1 MNAPVPSG
9 MASFVIGDIWPFA
22 VLVWPLL
29 IGLLAAFPGG
39 SRLAL
44 RLLPAAPLPALGFA
58 LAGAPG
64 AVLLPDL
71 ILGTSLEAGTGGAL
85 FIGMTAAVWA
95 VAGLH
100 VALTFEPGRANGIF
114 AGFWCLT
121 LAGNLGVF
129 LAQDIAS
136 FYVAFAAVS
145 LAAWF
150 LVVHDRT
157 PEALRAGRI
166 YIILAIIGEAAL
178 LAGLLIGAQAAD
190 SFAIAQ
196 VRGALASAPL
206 GALAAALLMA
216 GFGIKAGMVP
226 LHVWLPLAHPA
237 APVPGSAV
245 LSGAIV
251 KAGLIG
257 VLAFIPAGAFPG
269 LQHTVL
275 ALGLIGVFGA
285 ALWGLT
291 QTNPKAV
298 LAYSTISQMG
308 LMLAL
313 SMTAAASV
321 VPFYALHHGLAKG
334 GLFLLVGVFL
344 AANSA
349 RQRMVVLVAMGAI
362 GLSVAGLPFTGGAIV
377 KAAAKAE
384 APAWLALAISASGV
398 TTSTVLGWLLVSL
411 AAKPSKLSENGSLWP
426 ILLAGPLA
434 LGLAAWALPHAVGP
448 MLGAPD
454 WAYFTKGAA
463 FAEAGLPVL
472 AGALLAWLLAR
483 RPLPEAPTGDLIAV
497 LPAFTRPR
505 FSTLTALWQDYMRTA
520 QGLLLT
526 ASRRGA
532 QAARSGEAALLR
544 WPLAGALLTATTLLL
559 AWSLAAA

>member
-1 MNAPVPSG
+1 MSAPVPAG
-9 MASFVIGDIWPFA
+9 MAPFVIGDIAPFA

-29 IGLLAAFPGG
+29 IGLVAALPGG
-39 SRLAL
+39 ARWPL
-44 RLLPAAPLPALGFA
+44 RLLPLAPLPALGFA

-71 ILGTSLEAGTGGAL
+71 ILGTSLEAGRGGPL
-85 FIGMTAAVWA
+85 FIGMTAVVWA
-95 VAGLH
+95 MAGLH
-100 VALTFEPGRANGIF
+100 VALTFERGARNGIF

-121 LAGNLGVF
+121 LAGNIGVF

-157 PEALRAGRI
+157 PEALYAGRI

-178 LAGLLIGAQAAD
+178 LAGLLIGAQAAE
-190 SFAIAQ
+190 SFAIVE
-196 VRGALASAPL
+196 VRGALAGAPL
-206 GALAAALLMA
+206 GSLAAGLLMA

-226 LHVWLPLAHPA
+226 LHIWLPLAHPA

-257 VLAFIPAGAFPG
+257 VLAFIPAGGFPA
-269 LQHTVL
+269 L
-275 ALGLIGVFGA
+275 ANAVVILGLVGAFGA

-291 QTNPKAV
+291 QNNPKAV

-308 LMLAL
+308 VMLAL
-313 SMTAAASV
+313 SMTAAASAM
-321 VPFYALHHGLAKG
+321 PFYALHHGLAKG
-334 GLFLLVGVFL
+334 ALFLLVGVFL
-344 AANSA
+344 AAGSA
-349 RQRMVVLVAMGAI
+349 RQRIVVLVAMGAI
-362 GLSVAGLPFTGGAIV
+362 GLSVAGLPFTGGSLV

-384 APAWLALAISASGV
+384 APAWLALMVSASGV
-398 TTSTVLGWLLVSL
+398 TTSAVLGWLLASL
-411 AAKPSKLSENGSLWP
+411 AAKPAKPAESARVWP
-426 ILLAGPLA
+426 ILLAGPLM
-434 LGLAAWALPHAVGP
+434 LGLAAWALPHAVAP

-454 WAYFTKGAA
+454 WAYFIKPAA
-463 FAEAGLPVL
+463 LAEAGLPVL

-483 RPLPEAPTGDLIAV
+483 RPLPKAPTGDLIAV
-497 LPAFTRPR
+497 LPAITRPR
-505 FSTLTALWQDYMRTA
+505 FGRLTAAWQSAARSFR
-520 QGLLLT
+520 GLLIIN
-526 ASRRGA
+526 SRRSAKAA
-532 QAARSGEAALLR
+532 QSGEAALLR

-559 AWSLAAA
+559 AWSLARA

>member
-1 MNAPVPSG
+1 MSAPVPAG
-9 MASFVIGDIWPFA
+9 MAPFVIGDIAPFA

-29 IGLLAAFPGG
+29 IGLVAALPGG
-39 SRLAL
+39 ARWAL
-44 RLLPAAPLPALGFA
+44 RLLPLAPLPALGFA

-71 ILGTSLEAGTGGAL
+71 ILGTSLEAGRGGPL
-85 FIGMTAAVWA
+85 FIAMTAVVWA
-95 VAGLH
+95 MAGLH
-100 VALTFEPGRANGIF
+100 VALTFERGARNGIF

-157 PEALRAGRI
+157 PEALYAGRI

-178 LAGLLIGAQAAD
+178 LAGLLIGAEAAD
-190 SFAIAQ
+190 SFAIAE
-196 VRGALASAPL
+196 VRGALAGAPL
-206 GALAAALLMA
+206 GGLAAGLLVG
-216 GFGIKAGMVP
+216 GFGIKAGLVP
-226 LHVWLPLAHPA
+226 LHIWLPLAHPA

-257 VLAFIPAGAFPG
+257 VLAFIPAGGFP
-269 LQHTVL
+269 LLESAVL
-275 ALGLIGVFGA
+275 ALGLVGAFGA

-291 QTNPKAV
+291 QSNPKAV

-308 LMLAL
+308 VMLAL
-313 SMTAAASV
+313 SMTAAASAM
-321 VPFYALHHGLAKG
+321 PFYALHHGLAKG
-334 GLFLLVGVFL
+334 ALFLLVGVFL
-344 AANSA
+344 AAGSA
-349 RQRMVVLVAMGAI
+349 RQRIVVLVAMGAI
-362 GLSVAGLPFTGGAIV
+362 GLSVAGLPFTGGALV

-398 TTSTVLGWLLVSL
+398 TTSAVLGWLLVSL
-411 AAKPSKLSENGSLWP
+411 AAKPSKPAESARVWP
-426 ILLAGPLA
+426 ILLTGPLI
-434 LGLAAWALPHAVGP
+434 LGLAAWALPHAVAP

-454 WAYFTKGAA
+454 WAYFTKAA
-463 FAEAGLPVL
+463 ALAEAGLPVL

-483 RPLPEAPTGDLIAV
+483 RPLPKAPTGDLIAV
-497 LPAFTRPR
+497 LPAITRPR
-505 FSTLTALWQDYMRTA
+505 FGRLTAAWQ
-520 QGLLLT
+520 
-526 ASRRGA
+526 S
-532 QAARSGEAALLR
+532 AARSFRGLLIINSRRSAKAAQNGEAALLR

-559 AWSLAAA
+559 AWSLARA

>member
-1 MNAPVPSG
+1 MSAPVPAG
-9 MASFVIGDIWPFA
+9 MAPFVIGDIAPFA

-29 IGLLAAFPGG
+29 IGLVAALPGG
-39 SRLAL
+39 ARWAL
-44 RLLPAAPLPALGFA
+44 RLLPLAPLPALGFA

-71 ILGTSLEAGTGGAL
+71 ILGTSLEVDRGGAL
-85 FIGMTAAVWA
+85 FIGMTAVVWA

-100 VALTFEPGRANGIF
+100 VALTFERGARNGIF

-157 PEALRAGRI
+157 PEALYAGRI

-178 LAGLLIGAQAAD
+178 LAGLLIGAEAAD
-190 SFAIAQ
+190 SFAISE
-196 VRGALASAPL
+196 VRSALVGAPL
-206 GALAAALLMA
+206 GRLAAGLLVA

-226 LHVWLPLAHPA
+226 LHIWLPLAHPA

-257 VLAFIPAGAFPG
+257 VLAFVPPGGFPA
-269 LQHTVL
+269 L
-275 ALGLIGVFGA
+275 ADAVVMLGLVGAFGA
-285 ALWGLT
+285 ALWGLA
-291 QTNPKAV
+291 QSNPKAV

-313 SMTAAASV
+313 SMTAAASAM
-321 VPFYALHHGLAKG
+321 PFYALHHGLAKG
-334 GLFLLVGVFL
+334 ALFLLVGVFL
-344 AANSA
+344 AAASA
-349 RQRMVVLVAMGAI
+349 RQRSLVLVAMGAI

-377 KAAAKAE
+377 KATAKTE
-384 APAWLALAISASGV
+384 APEWLALAISASGV
-398 TTSTVLGWLLVSL
+398 TTSALLGWLLVSL
-411 AAKPSKLSENGSLWP
+411 AAKPSQPAGSGRLWP
-426 ILLAGPLA
+426 ILLAGPLV
-434 LGLAAWALPHAVGP
+434 LGLAAWALPHLGAP
-448 MLGAPD
+448 ILGAPD
-454 WAYFTKGAA
+454 WTYFTKASA
-463 FAEAGLPVL
+463 LAEAGLPVL
-472 AGALLAWLLAR
+472 AGAMLAWLLAR
-483 RPLPEAPTGDLIAV
+483 RPLPQAPTGDLIAM
-497 LPAFTRPR
+497 LPTINRPR
-505 FSTLTALWQDYMRTA
+505 FAGISAKCHSAARTMRWGWLVT
-520 QGLLLT
+520 
-526 ASRRGA
+526 SRRVA
-532 QAARSGEAALLR
+532 IAARGGEAMLLR

-559 AWSLAAA
+559 AWRLAAI

>member
-1 MNAPVPSG
+1 MNALAP
-9 MASFVIGDIWPFA
+9 MVIGDIWPFA

-29 IGLLAAFPGG
+29 IGLVAALPGG
-39 SRLAL
+39 ARWAL
-44 RLLPAAPLPALGFA
+44 RLLPLAPLPALGFA

-71 ILGTSLEAGTGGAL
+71 ILGTSLEAGRGGAL
-85 FIGMTAAVWA
+85 FIAMTAVVWA

-100 VALTFEPGRANGIF
+100 VALTFERGARNGVF

-157 PEALRAGRI
+157 PEALYAGRI
-166 YIILAIIGEAAL
+166 YIILAIIGEASL

-190 SFAIAQ
+190 NFAIAE
-196 VRGALASAPL
+196 VRGALAGAPL
-206 GALAAALLMA
+206 GSLAAGLLVA

-226 LHVWLPLAHPA
+226 LHIWLPLAHPA

-257 VLAFIPAGAFPG
+257 VLAFIPQGGFPP
-269 LQHTVL
+269 LEDTVL
-275 ALGLIGVFGA
+275 ALGLIGAFGA

-291 QTNPKAV
+291 QNNPKAV

-308 LMLAL
+308 VMLAL
-313 SMTAAASV
+313 SMTAAASM

-334 GLFLLVGVFL
+334 ALFLLVGVFL
-344 AANSA
+344 TAGSA
-349 RQRMVVLVAMGAI
+349 RQRGLVLVAMGAI

-384 APAWLALAISASGV
+384 APEWLALAVSASGI
-398 TTSTVLGWLLVSL
+398 TTSAVLGWLLVSL
-411 AAKPSKLSENGSLWP
+411 GAKPSKPKGSTRLWP
-426 ILLAGPLA
+426 ILLAGPIA
-434 LGLAAWALPHAVGP
+434 LGLAAWALPHALGP
-448 MLGAPD
+448 MLRAPD
-454 WAYFTKGAA
+454 WTYFTKASA
-463 FAEAGLPVL
+463 FGEAGLPVL
-472 AGALLAWLLAR
+472 AGATLAWLLAR
-483 RPLPEAPTGDLIAV
+483 RPLPPAPTGDLIAM
-497 LPAFTRPR
+497 LPTINRPR
-505 FSTLTALWQDYMRTA
+505 FAGIAAKWRSAARAIRWGWLIT
-520 QGLLLT
+520 
-526 ASRRGA
+526 SRRA
-532 QAARSGEAALLR
+532 AIAARGGEAILLR

-559 AWSLAAA
+559 AWRLAAA

>member
-1 MNAPVPSG
+1 MSAPVPAG
-9 MASFVIGDIWPFA
+9 MAPFVIGDIAPFA

-29 IGLLAAFPGG
+29 IGLVAALPGG
-39 SRLAL
+39 ARWAL
-44 RLLPAAPLPALGFA
+44 RLLPLAPLPALGFA

-71 ILGTSLEAGTGGAL
+71 ILGTSLEAGRGGPL
-85 FIGMTAAVWA
+85 FIAMTAVVWA
-95 VAGLH
+95 MAGLH
-100 VALTFEPGRANGIF
+100 VALTFERGARNGIF

-157 PEALRAGRI
+157 PDALHAGRI
-166 YIILAIIGEAAL
+166 YIILAIIGEASL
-178 LAGLLIGAQAAD
+178 LAGLLIGAEAAD
-190 SFAIAQ
+190 SFAIAE
-196 VRGALASAPL
+196 VRGALAGAPL
-206 GALAAALLMA
+206 GGLAAGLLVG
-216 GFGIKAGMVP
+216 GFGIKAGLVP
-226 LHVWLPLAHPA
+226 LHIWLPLAHPA

-257 VLAFIPAGAFPG
+257 VLAFIPAGGFP
-269 LQHTVL
+269 LLESAVL
-275 ALGLIGVFGA
+275 ALGLVGAFGA

-291 QTNPKAV
+291 QSNPKAV

-308 LMLAL
+308 VMLAL
-313 SMTAAASV
+313 SMTAAASAM
-321 VPFYALHHGLAKG
+321 PFYALHHGLAKG
-334 GLFLLVGVFL
+334 ALFLLVGVFL
-344 AANSA
+344 AAGSA
-349 RQRMVVLVAMGAI
+349 RQRIVVLVAMGAI
-362 GLSVAGLPFTGGAIV
+362 GLSVAGLPFTGGALV

-398 TTSTVLGWLLVSL
+398 TTSAVLGWLLVSL
-411 AAKPSKLSENGSLWP
+411 AAKPSKPAESARVWP
-426 ILLAGPLA
+426 ILLTGPLI
-434 LGLAAWALPHAVGP
+434 LGLAAWALPHAVAP

-454 WAYFTKGAA
+454 WAYFTKAA
-463 FAEAGLPVL
+463 ALAEAGLPVL

-483 RPLPEAPTGDLIAV
+483 RPLPKAPTGDLIAV
-497 LPAFTRPR
+497 LPAITRPR
-505 FSTLTALWQDYMRTA
+505 FGRLTAAWQ
-520 QGLLLT
+520 
-526 ASRRGA
+526 S
-532 QAARSGEAALLR
+532 AARSFRGLLIINSRRSAKAAQNGEAALLR

-559 AWSLAAA
+559 AWSLARA